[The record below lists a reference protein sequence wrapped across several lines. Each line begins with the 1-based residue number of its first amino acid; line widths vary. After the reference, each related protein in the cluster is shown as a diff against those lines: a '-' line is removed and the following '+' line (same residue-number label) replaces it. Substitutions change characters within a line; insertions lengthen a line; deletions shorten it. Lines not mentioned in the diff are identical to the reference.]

1 VRHGARPLLVAL
13 IVDES
18 WAASLESRP

>member
-1 VRHGARPLLVAL
+1 LFVRHGARPLLVAL

-18 WAASLESRP
+18 WAASFE